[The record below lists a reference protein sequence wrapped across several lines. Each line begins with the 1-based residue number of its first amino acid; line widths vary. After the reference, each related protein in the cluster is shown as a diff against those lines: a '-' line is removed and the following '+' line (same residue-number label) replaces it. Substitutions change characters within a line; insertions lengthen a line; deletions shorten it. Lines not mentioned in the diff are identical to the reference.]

1 MSTDQNDPKE
11 EPIPLELDP
20 EPQPVPVPP
29 PDSRSG
35 PPPIPVPPPTPAGPQ
50 PVPVP
55 PPARKLVEEP
65 ESISLVDDANVDA
78 PVEHMKRITGAA
90 ARGLTHKQEF
100 KRQLNFTGAGA
111 TRCRIFNAKISEG
124 PLLHMEGMINEWLDG
139 EEIEVKHVGHVIG
152 IMEAKRSEPNLLVMV
167 WY

>member
-1 MSTDQNDPKE
+1 MPTDQNDPNE
-11 EPIPLELDP
+11 EPISLELELDS

-29 PDSRSG
+29 PGSTG
-35 PPPIPVPPPTPAGPQ
+35 PSPVPVPPPGGPQ

-65 ESISLVDDANVDA
+65 ESISLVDNGDADA
-78 PVEHMKRITGAA
+78 PTKSVSKRITGAA

-100 KRQLNFTGAGA
+100 KRELNLSGKGA
-111 TRCRIFNAKISEG
+111 TRCRIFNAKIAEG
-124 PLLHMEGMINEWLDG
+124 PMLHMEGTINEWLDD

-152 IMEAKRSEPNLLVMV
+152 VLEGKRSEPNLIVMV